1 MSTRRAHV
9 VIPEELVRDIEQLV
23 GRRQGSAFL
32 TQAAE
37 EKLMRFR
44 QLKAVESSA
53 ANWKDE
59 DHPELKGAARYISK
73 LRQQNDRRY
82 RKVTAG

>member
-59 DHPELKGAARYISK
+59 DHPNSRARRDIFQSCAS
-73 LRQQNDRRY
+73 RTTDVIGR
-82 RKVTAG
+82 